1 MKETN
6 SEIITNYNPNIKHD
20 GQISIATANSRTA
33 KQWKNNTILYSALVE
48 KLSHTTR
55 TPETY
60 AEYKKMPKTDRDRIK
75 DVGGFVGGSL
85 KNGRRKAE
93 NVQNRSLLTLDLDYV
108 VGDVWAS
115 IEILWDFACI
125 MYSTHTHAS
134 DNQRLRLVIPLSR
147 PVLPDEY
154 QAIGRMIANE
164 LGIDQ
169 FDDTTYE
176 PSRLMYGP
184 STSYDG
190 EYVFK
195 VQDLSWLNPDE
206 VLSRY
211 TFGWQDVSYW
221 PESSRARA
229 KLNSAI
235 KKQEDPLEKKGIIGA
250 FCRTYSI
257 SEAIA
262 EFLEDIYTSGADD
275 TRYTYTDGS
284 TSGGLV
290 VYDDKFSFS
299 HHGTDPTSGMLCNAF
314 DLIRIHK
321 FGDLDDD
328 AKEDTP
334 HASMPSFIKMK
345 SFAANDKNVLM
356 TMGKEKMIAAQK
368 DFEVVEVD
376 EELETKWL
384 TKIEYTEQ
392 GKLKPTSYNYKMIL
406 LNEPTLKGKF
416 KFNEFSV
423 LIEKTSLK
431 LPWKTNKKIIE
442 DNDIAELKSFI
453 QRAYSINNNTNFIE
467 GLTMASY
474 ELAFHPVR
482 EYLDNLEWD
491 GEHRVE
497 NILID
502 YMGADDNEYTRAV
515 LTKMLLA
522 AVTRVYHPGT
532 KFDCMLVLQGKQG
545 LGKSELIKRLAHKI
559 EWFSD
564 NKVDID
570 DSKKVIENYGG
581 RWLIE
586 IAELDGFN
594 KKENGAIKRFITTI
608 QYIARM
614 AFMKSTTTYLVQYI
628 LFGTTNEQKFLT
640 DKTGNRRFWVVK
652 CDPNKV
658 SKSVFDDLSENDINQ
673 IWAEIVTMY
682 KGYKEEGCKN
692 YLLLNEEQKKY
703 VEEIQKEFTKDDLG
717 DVIQDRFN
725 FDAPS
730 EKWCKFT
737 PTDLLSRLNLSDS
750 EKRLAKQN
758 LRMTL
763 EDRFGIAQK
772 RSKSFR
778 YYVMPPLRTDEPFE
792 TVEDIENSCKNEVTE
807 GDN

>member
-1 MKETN
+1 MTETN
-6 SEIITNYNPNIKHD
+6 AELITNYNSDIKIKHD
-20 GQISIATANSRTA
+20 GQISIATANNKTS
-33 KQWKNNTILYSALVE
+33 KHWKNKVLLWSEFVE

-60 AEYKKMPKTDRDRIK
+60 AEYKKMSKTDRDRIK
-75 DVGGFVGGSL
+75 DVGGFCGGSL

-93 NVQNRSLLTLDLDYV
+93 NVANRTVLTLDLDYV
-108 VGDVWAS
+108 VGDVWSS
-115 IEILWDFACI
+115 IELLWDFGCLI
-125 MYSTHTHAS
+125 YSTHTHAS

-154 QAIGRMIANE
+154 QAISRMIADD

-184 STSYDG
+184 STSCDG
-190 EYVFK
+190 EYIFK
-195 VQDLSWLNPDE
+195 VQDLEWLNPDD
-206 VLSRY
+206 VLNRY
-211 TFGWQDVSYW
+211 IFGWEDISYW

-229 KLNSAI
+229 KISSAI
-235 KKQEDPLEKKGIIGA
+235 KRQEDPLEKKGVIGA

-257 SEAIA
+257 SEAIG
-262 EFLEDIYTSGADD
+262 EFLSDTYTGGADE
-275 TRYTYTDGS
+275 TRYTYTEGS

-290 VYDDKFSFS
+290 IYEDKFSFS
-299 HHGTDPTSGMLCNAF
+299 HHGTDPTSGMLCNSF

-321 FGDLDDD
+321 FGELDDD
-328 AKEDTP
+328 AKDGTP
-334 HASMPSFIKMK
+334 QASMPSFIKMK
-345 SFAANDKNVLM
+345 SFASSDKNVLV
-356 TMGKEKMIAAQK
+356 TMGKEKMVAAQE
-368 DFEVVEVD
+368 DFGTLDTD
-376 EELETKWL
+376 EESNTEWL
-384 TKIEYTEQ
+384 TKLEYTEQ

-406 LNEPTLKGKF
+406 LNEPTLKSKF
-416 KFNEFSV
+416 KYNEFSV

-431 LPWKTNKKIIE
+431 LPWKTRKKAIE

-467 GLTMASY
+467 GLTMAAY
-474 ELAFHPVR
+474 ELSFHPVR
-482 EYLDNLEWD
+482 EYLDNLKWD
-491 GEHRVE
+491 GEHRGE

-502 YMGADDNEYTRAV
+502 YMGAEDTEYTRAV
-515 LTKMLLA
+515 LIKMLLA
-522 AVTRVYHPGT
+522 AITRVYHPGS

-545 LGKSELIKRLAHKI
+545 LGKSELIKRLAHNI

-608 QYIARM
+608 QYISRM

-628 LFGTTNEQKFLT
+628 LFGTTNEPKFLT

-652 CDPNKV
+652 CDPEKV
-658 SKSVFDDLSENDINQ
+658 RKNVFDLSENDINQ
-673 IWAEIVTMY
+673 IWAEILIMY
-682 KGYKEEGCKN
+682 KEYKEKGCKN
-692 YLLLNEEQKKY
+692 YLLLNEKQKKY
-703 VEEIQKEFTKDDLG
+703 VEEIQKDFTKDDLG
-717 DVIQDRFN
+717 DVIQDKFN
-725 FDAPS
+725 FDAPT
-730 EKWCKFT
+730 EKWCKST

-758 LRMTL
+758 LKITL
-763 EDRFGIAQK
+763 EDRFGIVQN

-778 YYVMPPLRTDEPFE
+778 YYIIPPLRTDDPFE
-792 TVEDIENSCKNEVTE
+792 TVGDIENSEQR
-807 GDN
+807 